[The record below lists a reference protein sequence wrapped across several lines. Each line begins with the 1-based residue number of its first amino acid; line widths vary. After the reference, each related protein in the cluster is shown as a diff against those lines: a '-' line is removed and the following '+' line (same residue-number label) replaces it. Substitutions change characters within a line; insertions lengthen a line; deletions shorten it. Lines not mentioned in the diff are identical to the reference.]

1 MGIKKGQITIFIT
14 LGIVLFIIFVIVFL
28 VRADLI
34 GKLIREQRI
43 DPNLKDINARVT
55 SCMETIGNSGLELIG
70 LQGGKVTLRPDTYLS
85 IENLQISYLGMHS
98 TNLVPQIN
106 QIENELSLFM
116 KDNLI
121 KCAEEFKFQPYE
133 VKYSNIIPKTEIKDD
148 KVIFEVNW
156 PIVLTKNEKNY
167 KLSSFRYETP
177 EKNTEN
183 KKMIRLGH
191 IVNIAREIVDNLCV
205 TRDKVKEFDVNID
218 YTNYEDDILYII
230 EDNDYHFAFA
240 INKCLQ

>member
-1 MGIKKGQITIFIT
+1 MKIDRFIF
-14 LGIVLFIIFVIVFL
+14 FM
-28 VRADLI
+28 D
-34 GKLIREQRI
+34 
-43 DPNLKDINARVT
+43 DINR
-55 SCMETIGNSGLELIG
+55 
-70 LQGGKVTLRPDTYLS
+70 
-85 IENLQISYLGMHS
+85 
-98 TNLVPQIN
+98 
-106 QIENELSLFM
+106 
-116 KDNLI
+116 
-121 KCAEEFKFQPYE
+121 
-133 VKYSNIIPKTEIKDD
+133 IIPKTEIKDD
-148 KVIFEVNW
+148 QVIFEVNW